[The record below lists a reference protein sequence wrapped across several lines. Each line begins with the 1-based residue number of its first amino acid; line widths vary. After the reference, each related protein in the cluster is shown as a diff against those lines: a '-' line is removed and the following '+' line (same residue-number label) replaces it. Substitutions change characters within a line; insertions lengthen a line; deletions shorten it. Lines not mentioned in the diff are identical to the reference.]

1 MADLSYLEPLCTAA
15 THKQSQKPWD
25 DAHGFWVSFAL
36 YFGWVYLPIFT
47 RDRSNFD
54 ISADTTT
61 RWFTM
66 TKVCVIF
73 ATFEDVVRLDFG
85 VFQAAANISQFDE
98 ILTDEKLTSLPFGYF
113 WLSFRF
119 NCVADTTDKKV
130 SADTTTRWFTMTK
143 VCVIFAT
150 FEDVVRLDFGVFQA
164 AANIGQFDQILTQWK
179 NYPACPLVK
188 FDCLI
193 KRCLWQILLDLWD
206 KNWS

>member
-1 MADLSYLEPLCTAA
+1 MKSPDQRNLFLANLSYLEPLCAAA

-73 ATFEDVVRLDFG
+73 ATVEDVVRLDFG

-98 ILTDEKLTSLPFGYF
+98 ILTQWKIIQLAFGDF
-113 WLSFRF
+113 WLSFRSI
-119 NCVADTTDKKV
+119 CVADTKNKKV
-130 SADTTTRWFTMTK
+130 LSL
-143 VCVIFAT
+143 AT
-150 FEDVVRLDFGVFQA
+150 F
-164 AANIGQFDQILTQWK
+164 
-179 NYPACPLVK
+179 ACSL
-188 FDCLI
+188 
-193 KRCLWQILLDLWD
+193 R
-206 KNWS
+206 

>member
-1 MADLSYLEPLCTAA
+1 MPATVCRSACNIRRRKWIESTENCNEKIVKSHQENLFLANLNYLEPLCAAA

-73 ATFEDVVRLDFG
+73 ATV
-85 VFQAAANISQFDE
+85 
-98 ILTDEKLTSLPFGYF
+98 
-113 WLSFRF
+113 
-119 NCVADTTDKKV
+119 
-130 SADTTTRWFTMTK
+130 
-143 VCVIFAT
+143 
-150 FEDVVRLDFGVFQA
+150 EDVVRLDFGVFQA
-164 AANIGQFDQILTQWK
+164 AANIGQFDEILTQWK
-179 NYPACPLVK
+179 INQLALWWLCPSGPFVYLTQK
-188 FDCLI
+188 AALSF
-193 KRCLWQILLDLWD
+193 
-206 KNWS
+206 

>member
-1 MADLSYLEPLCTAA
+1 MPATVCKAHAKNVLTEMNWIYWNLLGKLHQRNLFFANLSDLEPLCAAA

-73 ATFEDVVRLDFG
+73 ATVEDVVRLDFG

-98 ILTDEKLTSLPFGYF
+98 ILT
-113 WLSFRF
+113 
-119 NCVADTTDKKV
+119 
-130 SADTTTRWFTMTK
+130 
-143 VCVIFAT
+143 
-150 FEDVVRLDFGVFQA
+150 
-164 AANIGQFDQILTQWK
+164 QWK
-179 NYPACPLVK
+179 IIQLALQWL
-188 FDCLI
+188 LI
-193 KRCLWQILLDLWD
+193 VLQVHLCSWRK
-206 KNWS
+206 K

>member
-1 MADLSYLEPLCTAA
+1 MKSPDQRNLFLENLTSLEPLCAAA

-73 ATFEDVVRLDFG
+73 ATVEDVVRLDFG

-98 ILTDEKLTSLPFGYF
+98 ILT
-113 WLSFRF
+113 
-119 NCVADTTDKKV
+119 
-130 SADTTTRWFTMTK
+130 
-143 VCVIFAT
+143 
-150 FEDVVRLDFGVFQA
+150 
-164 AANIGQFDQILTQWK
+164 QWK
-179 NYPACPLVK
+179 IIQLVRRFLIVHVICCTDRKLGCVGKSHNLLKNSLPACPLVS
-188 FDCLI
+188 FDCP
-193 KRCLWQILLDLWD
+193 
-206 KNWS
+206 SGPFV